1 MSRDRRVSRGRGG
14 SRSTARHRRF
24 SADRSRNKDN
34 ADSRVNNQG
43 QGLNEFGLEVP
54 IARVRAASHNRVMT
68 PRELANSIC
77 ETLRS
82 HGHEALLAGGC
93 WRELLLARGPA
104 DYYVATSATP
114 GEGR

>member
-1 MSRDRRVSRGRGG
+1 MSGGRRVSRGRGG

-82 HGHEALLAGGC
+82 HGHEALLAGG
-93 WRELLLARGPA
+93 LLGGICLEGGPA
-104 DYYVATSATP
+104 DYGVWS
-114 GEGR
+114 